1 MMYSATAGR
10 LAPAHAALNT
20 RAAVHVWDSVRG
32 VWVRGGARQ
41 LRGLGDSYCD
51 TASALDPLS
60 YLFCLPSDVQRVY
73 SAATA
78 QTPAPPGGQ
87 PMGAPQTVAQMTT
100 PGLWTPDQAITAG
113 ANATRQANQSFF
125 DQLAIQNNPPAGPDP
140 LSMIPWWVWV
150 AAAAAVGLLLLRR

>member
-20 RAAVHVWDSVRG
+20 RAAVHVWDGVRG

-78 QTPAPPGGQ
+78 DTPAPPGGQ

-100 PGLWTPDQAITAG
+100 PGLWTPDAAIAAG
-113 ANATRQANQSFF
+113 ANATRQANQQFF
-125 DQLAIQNNPPAGPDP
+125 NQLAIQNNPPAPTTG
-140 LSMIPWWVWV
+140 LASIPWWAWV
-150 AAAAAVGLLLLRR
+150 SLAAVGGVMLLRR